1 MSFKLLELL
10 VTKQQNISLKK
21 IDAEYFF
28 DEIKGALAPVM
39 EKDNVNLCIE
49 AENGYLMA
57 DMDLLKSVLFNLADN
72 ARKATIG
79 KVGACINIK
88 GTITED
94 KYIISVIDNGSGI
107 PKEEVDKI
115 TEAFYM
121 VDKSRAREQGGAGLG
136 LALCKQIMEVHEG
149 TMEIMSTE
157 GEGTTFVLT
166 LKGGADYE

>member
-1 MSFKLLELL
+1 
-10 VTKQQNISLKK
+10 
-21 IDAEYFF
+21 
-28 DEIKGALAPVM
+28 M
-39 EKDNVNLCIE
+39 EKESVNLCVE
-49 AENGYLMA
+49 AEPGYLMA
-57 DMDLLKSVLFNLADN
+57 DMDLLKSVIFNLADN
-72 ARKATIG
+72 ARKATSE
-79 KVGACINIK
+79 KEDAYINIK
-88 GTITED
+88 GKKTKE
-94 KYIISVIDNGSGI
+94 KYIISVTDNGSGI

-149 TMEIMSTE
+149 TMEIISKE